1 MFISPR
7 KIAIQSIYIKVTQ
20 CPWSFRPHIWKK
32 GIFRHMGKSGC
43 PTEQGNWGEGVS
55 LQASKFKLSPSV
67 GWKHHIL
74 GNSTYLEKRYLW
86 RYHACSMHSVTQ
98 SWLISKSSIKTKSLN
113 TKQCPAGLSPR
124 IISQVSPFLPKV
136 SKNCYTHQVWT
147 VPPSHEPLMGNPK
160 DGGKSNPTAKNLL
173 ISPIR
178 KIALNRFKS
187 FAVKS
192 FISSPSNNNFQVI
205 ILCNLHL

>member
-124 IISQVSPFLPKV
+124 IIRQASSFLPKM
-136 SKNCYTHQVWT
+136 SRNCCTHQVWT
-147 VPPSHEPLMGNPK
+147 VPYSPEPLWETLGMGKNP
-160 DGGKSNPTAKNLL
+160 SQQP
-173 ISPIR
+173 
-178 KIALNRFKS
+178 KIYS
-187 FAVKS
+187 F
-192 FISSPSNNNFQVI
+192 SPSGKPTFI
-205 ILCNLHL
+205 GLNLSLSKVSFLSHQTAIFK